1 VVAPSFD
8 LRRLSTDTFALAIV
22 GASLWRTVVGA
33 VPVLLPLRFL
43 VGFGWEGFMLV
54 LAMFAVSLAL

>member
-8 LRRLSTDTFALAIV
+8 LRRLSTDTFALAIG
-22 GASLWRTVVGA
+22 GASLWRMAIGA

-43 VGFGWEGFMLV
+43 AGFGWEGFMLV